1 MVRTGDNLATGFL
14 GPVKGW
20 GGLVPS
26 ARSARILPEQ
36 LDLWRSDAAA
46 GEALDLVEVRA
57 LTESMG
63 RVEDAFADFAARLR
77 SEGTL
82 LVDVDNL
89 QSARMLRMV
98 VEGRPGAF
106 DPSGSP
112 QDPNQALPLR
122 RVLAAAAANGLL
134 VRDVLRVPSGAQ
146 EFGCDLAPRLFGAGM
161 MPLDWLTGT
170 PPSRFWLHC
179 EKVTSL
185 AGSVVIAGGS
195 AADKAATESA
205 LRSFLPED
213 WEVVTSDA
221 IGEAAQWNRGIAAAR
236 GDVLWLLR
244 GGTAPSEQAFSAMAP
259 RGAIGPVAP
268 TSGSAPTCVGDV
280 SGMMLPRLDVL
291 FCGPIPE
298 ATANTQVALED
309 YAMLLESKL
318 PAAFGV
324 EASMPSPPPP
334 VEHPESFEQD
344 TEALVERWSAL
355 SSTEVAQ
362 PAAPATAQGVR
373 TLQSPPWAGRA
384 PKITL
389 CMIARDEERFLGEC
403 LERARGAYDELVV
416 VDTGSVDRTVEIAE
430 SYGARVLHAP
440 WQDDF
445 SAPRNLAL
453 QAATG
458 DWVLVLDADEF
469 VLDGGCERIRELV
482 QDPTALGFHMR
493 FTNLYTGGKTIGV
506 MMVRLFRN
514 LPGIAYENV
523 IHEQVTPSLQAIGG
537 PMELSLRSS
546 EVEVEHH
553 GYTEQLMADRSKN
566 ERNERLFQKQL
577 ASRPDDIY
585 GLYKYGDFLR
595 RVPGRSED
603 ARRLLDRCFDL
614 IVEASPA
621 DVRALPYAGE
631 VAALCALE
639 AERAGD
645 RARSQLVVDVALR
658 RFVPTPNLHYLAA
671 GLALADGDSEV
682 AITHYRR
689 CLAYRDRVLVVP
701 IQEGITS
708 YVSLA
713 GIAQAWS
720 QRGERERARRLLE
733 QAIAIEPS
741 YEVAHLHLS
750 RLFLEAGDVT
760 RALGVLTSF
769 LAEHPDSPGAC
780 QQTML
785 LLHQLGR
792 DDAAA
797 QMGEQ
802 TVRLLEAR
810 CLEREAAEVKRL
822 LAGFQPAAT
831 PPERR

>member
-36 LDLWRSDAAA
+36 LDLWRTDAAA
-46 GEALDLVEVRA
+46 DQALDLVEVRA

-77 SEGTL
+77 SAGTL

-134 VRDVLRVPSGAQ
+134 VRDVLRVPSVAQ

-170 PPSRFWLHC
+170 PPARFWLHC

-309 YAMLLESKL
+309 CLEAAPLLL
-318 PAAFGV
+318 LLQLL
-324 EASMPSPPPP
+324 PPPL
-334 VEHPESFEQD
+334 EQD
-344 TEALVERWSAL
+344 RDARMVVFAPVAFETTCRAVFELALLALHARVWGALQQQLSAL
-355 SSTEVAQ
+355 
-362 PAAPATAQGVR
+362 
-373 TLQSPPWAGRA
+373 
-384 PKITL
+384 
-389 CMIARDEERFLGEC
+389 
-403 LERARGAYDELVV
+403 
-416 VDTGSVDRTVEIAE
+416 
-430 SYGARVLHAP
+430 
-440 WQDDF
+440 
-445 SAPRNLAL
+445 
-453 QAATG
+453 
-458 DWVLVLDADEF
+458 
-469 VLDGGCERIRELV
+469 
-482 QDPTALGFHMR
+482 
-493 FTNLYTGGKTIGV
+493 
-506 MMVRLFRN
+506 
-514 LPGIAYENV
+514 
-523 IHEQVTPSLQAIGG
+523 
-537 PMELSLRSS
+537 
-546 EVEVEHH
+546 
-553 GYTEQLMADRSKN
+553 
-566 ERNERLFQKQL
+566 
-577 ASRPDDIY
+577 
-585 GLYKYGDFLR
+585 
-595 RVPGRSED
+595 
-603 ARRLLDRCFDL
+603 
-614 IVEASPA
+614 
-621 DVRALPYAGE
+621 
-631 VAALCALE
+631 
-639 AERAGD
+639 
-645 RARSQLVVDVALR
+645 
-658 RFVPTPNLHYLAA
+658 
-671 GLALADGDSEV
+671 
-682 AITHYRR
+682 
-689 CLAYRDRVLVVP
+689 
-701 IQEGITS
+701 
-708 YVSLA
+708 
-713 GIAQAWS
+713 
-720 QRGERERARRLLE
+720 RERA
-733 QAIAIEPS
+733 
-741 YEVAHLHLS
+741 AHLAVVVHMAQSGL
-750 RLFLEAGDVT
+750 AA
-760 RALGVLTSF
+760 ALGSQLQPREEEGDEQHGEHAGGTNGDGGDQ
-769 LAEHPDSPGAC
+769 LA
-780 QQTML
+780 
-785 LLHQLGR
+785 R
-792 DDAAA
+792 D
-797 QMGEQ
+797 
-802 TVRLLEAR
+802 R
-810 CLEREAAEVKRL
+810 K
-822 LAGFQPAAT
+822 
-831 PPERR
+831 